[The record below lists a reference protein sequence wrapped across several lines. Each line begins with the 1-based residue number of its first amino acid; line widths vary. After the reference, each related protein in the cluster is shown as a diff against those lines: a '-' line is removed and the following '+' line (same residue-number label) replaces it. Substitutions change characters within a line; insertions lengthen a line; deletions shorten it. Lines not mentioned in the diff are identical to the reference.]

1 MNIDKPSNLGAPNF
15 SGRPGRPISSISIHE
30 EQAMKQLVV
39 VSLSNEALKQL
50 AHFAPWQQLLEER
63 CVSCD
68 FLRQE
73 VVFCGGL
80 KLTFCSY
87 NIRECTRYI

>member
-1 MNIDKPSNLGAPNF
+1 MDMMNIDKPSNLGAPNF

-63 CVSCD
+63 CISCD

-73 VVFCGGL
+73 VVFFFL
-80 KLTFCSY
+80 WRVETYFLFL
-87 NIRECTRYI
+87 